1 MTPED
6 LLDPVPGIGGT
17 EAETIKSDIVF
28 FQTKKNG
35 AVFSVGS
42 VAWGGSMAWNRY
54 KNNISKI
61 TANVLDGF
69 LNIKEFK

>member
-1 MTPED
+1 MLVVSWFINEY
-6 LLDPVPGIGGT
+6 T
-17 EAETIKSDIVF
+17 ESEIIKSDIVF
-28 FQTKKNG
+28 FQTKYNG

-42 VAWGGSMAWNRY
+42 VAWGGSMVWNRY

>member
-17 EAETIKSDIVF
+17 ESEIIKSDIVF
-28 FQTKKNG
+28 FQTKHNG